1 MAGLL
6 MFAGAHASNMADRSV
21 LQGFLSKYMGSDAS
35 KTSLG
40 VHNKFMTH
48 RFSNVKQEGAPN
60 TLSHHN
66 GPTEYGLAKD
76 DSQQVDLNGQYGVM
90 SGSTVFNKPLGM
102 SAIGVSLFALAAIL
116 GVRIRRGLQQAS
128 TFASGGGHES
138 DMAIVLAQAV
148 VDNTLE
154 LKVQESTDRGQE
166 EILQS
171 SGRPLRRDSFRSRG
185 WLQYSFKDSH
195 SLTLSYATQSG
206 FATQPQ
212 KKSKQKKNNK
222 TKNAFGDVV
231 RESKLV
237 RDSQKN
243 AEKLVQNLEQQL
255 DADASDRDR
264 DEKAQQVVDL
274 CNEEN
279 RDFDAIDAAIA
290 NLAGLPAY
298 PDIAVR
304 ASGDWRL
311 TWAKSD
317 EGVGFMGTGLHRVPL
332 ANLEDVFLS
341 LERDGTCA
349 VTEVIRVLGPFPN
362 VKNLLSGRSS
372 IKPSSLRL
380 KYTKVIDGTG
390 AELTSTQA
398 RTVNLRLVALSRR
411 LLVVAASSV
420 DGDDWLV
427 FEREDDI
434 EDALDKLRVP
444 PNTPDEEDEEE
455 ESDGFKL
462 PWQK

>member
-1 MAGLL
+1 
-6 MFAGAHASNMADRSV
+6 
-21 LQGFLSKYMGSDAS
+21 
-35 KTSLG
+35 
-40 VHNKFMTH
+40 
-48 RFSNVKQEGAPN
+48 
-60 TLSHHN
+60 
-66 GPTEYGLAKD
+66 
-76 DSQQVDLNGQYGVM
+76 
-90 SGSTVFNKPLGM
+90 
-102 SAIGVSLFALAAIL
+102 
-116 GVRIRRGLQQAS
+116 
-128 TFASGGGHES
+128 
-138 DMAIVLAQAV
+138 
-148 VDNTLE
+148 
-154 LKVQESTDRGQE
+154 
-166 EILQS
+166 
-171 SGRPLRRDSFRSRG
+171 
-185 WLQYSFKDSH
+185 
-195 SLTLSYATQSG
+195 
-206 FATQPQ
+206 
-212 KKSKQKKNNK
+212 
-222 TKNAFGDVV
+222 
-231 RESKLV
+231 
-237 RDSQKN
+237 
-243 AEKLVQNLEQQL
+243 LVQNLEQQL

-317 EGVGFMGTGLHRVPL
+317 EGVGFVGTGLHRVPL

-444 PNTPDEEDEEE
+444 PKTPDEEDEEE